1 MQIGC
6 GFNHYLY
13 HVMIENVMK
22 EINGEVLSKVSGGN
36 LTSSILDFFRNWG
49 ADSNSE
55 QGKQG
60 EWVSNSTIES
70 PALGKGDEYGK
81 AIVAVLAV
89 AAVASVAV
97 VGGIFS
103 LFGRK

>member
-1 MQIGC
+1 
-6 GFNHYLY
+6 
-13 HVMIENVMK
+13 MK
-22 EINGEVLSKVSGGN
+22 EINGEVLTKVSGGN

-55 QGKQG
+55 QG
-60 EWVSNSTIES
+60 EWTSSSTVES

-89 AAVASVAV
+89 ATVASAAIF
-97 VGGIFS
+97 GGIFS